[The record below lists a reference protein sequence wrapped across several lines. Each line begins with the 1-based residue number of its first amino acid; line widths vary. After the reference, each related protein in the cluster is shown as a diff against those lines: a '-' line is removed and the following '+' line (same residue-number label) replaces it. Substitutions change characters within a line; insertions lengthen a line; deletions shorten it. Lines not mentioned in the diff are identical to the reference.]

1 MKAKSTSESTMQI
14 LQKTLHFRVY
24 LIFLFLA
31 WLASQTRMEII
42 LLYTTK
48 TVITS
53 APHTQIKYIGT
64 PKGVA

>member
-31 WLASQTRMEII
+31 WLASQMRMEII

-48 TVITS
+48 TVIT
-53 APHTQIKYIGT
+53 
-64 PKGVA
+64 